1 MGDETFDYPTMAR
14 ALIQG
19 DKDTVARKTRE
30 GLDLSLD
37 PKALIFKGLIPGMD
51 VVGEKFRRNE
61 YYVPQVLLSARAM
74 YAGLDL
80 LKPLITAAAKGDDYH
95 GIVVIGTVQGDLH
108 DIGKN
113 LVAMMLEGAGFKVVN
128 LGRDVAPEKFV
139 AAVEEH
145 HANIVGISAL
155 MTTTMP
161 GMKRTIDALV
171 KAGLRER
178 VKVMV
183 GGAPVSQAFCDEIG
197 ADGYARDST
206 LAVVK
211 AKHLLGVD
219 AGPTVGRE
227 RGPTTN
233 MK

>member
-1 MGDETFDYPTMAR
+1 MSLPDDSGYDYPRIAR
-14 ALIQG
+14 ALIVG
-19 DKDTVARKTRE
+19 DRDTVGGMTRE
-30 GLDLSLD
+30 GLERGLD
-37 PKALIFKGLIPGMD
+37 PKQIIFRGLIPGMD

-80 LKPLITAAAKGDDYH
+80 LKPLLTAAATNEYLGT
-95 GIVVIGTVQGDLH
+95 VVIGTAQGDLH

-128 LGRDVAPEKFV
+128 LGRDVAPEKFC
-139 AAVEEH
+139 AAVVEH
-145 HANIVGISAL
+145 AANIVGISAL

-161 GMKRTIDALV
+161 AMKRTLDALA

-178 VKVMV
+178 VKVMI
-183 GGAPVSQAFCDEIG
+183 GGAPVSQAFADEIG

-206 LAVVK
+206 MAVVK
-211 AKHLLGVD
+211 AKELVG
-219 AGPTVGRE
+219 ATVAAA
-227 RGPTTN
+227 
-233 MK
+233 

>member
-1 MGDETFDYPTMAR
+1 MSLPDDTGFDYPRIAR
-14 ALIQG
+14 ALIVG
-19 DKDTVARKTRE
+19 DRETVGRMTQE
-30 GLDLSLD
+30 GLDRGLD
-37 PKALIFKGLIPGMD
+37 PKQIIFRGLIPGMD

-80 LKPLITAAAKGDDYH
+80 LKPLLTAAATSDYL
-95 GIVVIGTVQGDLH
+95 GTVVIGTAQGDLH

-128 LGRDVAPEKFV
+128 LGRDVAPEKFC
-139 AAVEEH
+139 AAVVEH
-145 HANIVGISAL
+145 GAHIVGISAL

-161 GMKRTIDALV
+161 AMKRTIDALH
-171 KAGLRER
+171 KAGLREQ
-178 VKVMV
+178 VKVMI
-183 GGAPVSQAFCDEIG
+183 GGAPVSQAFAEEIG

-211 AKHLLGVD
+211 AKEL
-219 AGPTVGRE
+219 VGA
-227 RGPTTN
+227 PVAAA
-233 MK
+233 

>member
-1 MGDETFDYPTMAR
+1 MSEPFDYPKMSR
-14 ALIQG
+14 ALIIG
-19 DKDTVARKTRE
+19 DKDTVAAKTRE
-30 GLDLSLD
+30 GLALSMD
-37 PKALIFKGLIPGMD
+37 PKDLIFKGLIPGMD

-61 YYVPQVLLSARAM
+61 CYVTQVLLSARAM

-80 LKPLITAAAKGDDYH
+80 LKPLLTAAAKGDDYH
-95 GIVVIGTVQGDLH
+95 GIVVIGTAQGDLH
-108 DIGKN
+108 DICKN

-197 ADGYARDST
+197 ADRYAKDST
-206 LAVVK
+206 MAVVK
-211 AKHLLGVD
+211 AKAL
-219 AGPTVGRE
+219 VGAAAV
-227 RGPTTN
+227 TS
-233 MK
+233 

>member
-1 MGDETFDYPTMAR
+1 MSDPFDYPTMAR
-14 ALIQG
+14 ALILG
-19 DKDTVARKTRE
+19 DRDTVARKTQE
-30 GLDLSLD
+30 GLALAMD
-37 PKALIFKGLIPGMD
+37 PKDLIFRGLIPGMD

-80 LKPLITAAAKGDDYH
+80 LKPLITASARSDDYL
-95 GIVVIGTVQGDLH
+95 GTVVIGTAQGDLH

-113 LVAMMLEGAGFKVVN
+113 LVAMMLEGAGFKVFN

-139 AAVEEH
+139 AAVQEH
-145 HANIVGISAL
+145 NANIVGIAAL

-161 GMKRTIDALV
+161 AMKRTIDALV

-183 GGAPVSQAFCDEIG
+183 GGGPVSQAFCDEIG
-197 ADGYARDST
+197 ADGYAKDST
-206 LAVVK
+206 LAVIK
-211 AKHLLGVD
+211 AKLLIG
-219 AGPTVGRE
+219 AGDRVGS
-227 RGPTTN
+227 
-233 MK
+233 

>member
-1 MGDETFDYPTMAR
+1 
-14 ALIQG
+14 
-19 DKDTVARKTRE
+19 
-30 GLDLSLD
+30 
-37 PKALIFKGLIPGMD
+37 MD
-51 VVGEKFRRNE
+51 SAAENFRRNV
-61 YYVPQVLLSARAM
+61 YSAPQVLLPARAM
-74 YAGLDL
+74 SAGLDL

-95 GIVVIGTVQGDLH
+95 GIVVIGTAQGDLH

-145 HANIVGISAL
+145 HANVVGLSAL

-161 GMKRTIDALV
+161 GMKRTIDALL

-183 GGAPVSQAFCDEIG
+183 GGAPAGHAFADEIR
-197 ADGYARDST
+197 A
-206 LAVVK
+206 
-211 AKHLLGVD
+211 
-219 AGPTVGRE
+219 
-227 RGPTTN
+227 
-233 MK
+233 

>member
-1 MGDETFDYPTMAR
+1 MTDDFDYPALAR
-14 ALIQG
+14 ALILG
-19 DKDTVARKTRE
+19 DRETVARKTQE
-30 GLDLSLD
+30 GLDRALD
-37 PKALIFKGLIPGMD
+37 PRDLIFRGLIPGMD

-80 LKPLITAAAKGDDYH
+80 LKPLITGAARAGDH
-95 GIVVIGTVQGDLH
+95 LGVVVIGTAQGDLH

-113 LVAMMLEGAGFKVVN
+113 LVAMMLEGAGFRVIN

-139 AAVEEH
+139 AAVREH
-145 HANIVGISAL
+145 GAGIVGISAL

-171 KAGLRER
+171 KAGLRDR

-183 GGAPVSQAFCDEIG
+183 GGAPVTQAFADEIG
-197 ADGYARDST
+197 ADGYAKDST
-206 LAVVK
+206 LAVAK
-211 AKHLLGVD
+211 ARALLGVEEQV
-219 AGPTVGRE
+219 AR
-227 RGPTTN
+227 
-233 MK
+233 

>member
-1 MGDETFDYPTMAR
+1 MASGRDGAYDYPRIAR
-14 ALIQG
+14 ALILG
-19 DKDTVARKTRE
+19 DRDTVGRMTRE
-30 GLDLSLD
+30 GLDLGLD
-37 PKALIFKGLIPGMD
+37 PKEIIFKGLIPGMD

-80 LKPLITAAAKGDDYH
+80 LKPLLTAGSTSEYL
-95 GIVVIGTVQGDLH
+95 GTVVIGTAQGDLH

-128 LGRDVAPEKFV
+128 LGRDVAPETFCK
-139 AAVEEH
+139 AVEEH
-145 HANIVGISAL
+145 RANIVGISAL

-161 GMKRTIDALV
+161 AMKRTIDALAR
-171 KAGLRER
+171 AGLRER

-183 GGAPVSQAFCDEIG
+183 GGAPVSQAFADEIG

-211 AKHLLGVD
+211 AKALTGAAVAA
-219 AGPTVGRE
+219 AGS
-227 RGPTTN
+227 
-233 MK
+233 

>member
-1 MGDETFDYPTMAR
+1 MSAKDFDYPTMAR
-14 ALIQG
+14 ALIVG

-37 PKALIFKGLIPGMD
+37 PKVLIFKGLIPGMD

-80 LKPLITAAAKGDDYH
+80 LKPLITAAATSEYLGT
-95 GIVVIGTVQGDLH
+95 VVIGTAQGDLH

-128 LGRDVAPEKFV
+128 LGRDVAPEKFCQ
-139 AAVEEH
+139 AVEEH
-145 HANIVGISAL
+145 GANVVGISAL

-161 GMKRTIDALV
+161 AMKRTLDALSR
-171 KAGLRER
+171 AGLRAR
-178 VKVMV
+178 VKVMI
-183 GGAPVSQAFCDEIG
+183 GGAPVSQAFADEIG

-206 LAVVK
+206 LAVVR
-211 AKHLLGVD
+211 AKEL
-219 AGPTVGRE
+219 VGAAAAAAR
-227 RGPTTN
+227 
-233 MK
+233 

>member
-1 MGDETFDYPTMAR
+1 MSAQDFDFPTMSR
-14 ALIQG
+14 ALILG
-19 DKDTVARKTRE
+19 DKDTVAAKTRE
-30 GLDLSLD
+30 GLGFSMD
-37 PKALIFKGLIPGMD
+37 PKELIFKGLIPGMD

-80 LKPLITAAAKGDDYH
+80 LKPLITAGAKSDDYY
-95 GIVVIGTVQGDLH
+95 GVVVIGTAQGDLH

-128 LGRDVAPEKFV
+128 LGRDVAPDKFV

-145 HANIVGISAL
+145 QANIVGISAL

-161 GMKRTIDALV
+161 AMKRTIDALL
-171 KAGLRER
+171 KAGVRER

-183 GGAPVSQAFCDEIG
+183 GGAPVSQAFADEIG
-197 ADGYARDST
+197 ADGYAKDST

-211 AKHLLGVD
+211 AKSLLGV
-219 AGPTVGRE
+219 AVTG
-227 RGPTTN
+227 
-233 MK
+233 

>member
-1 MGDETFDYPTMAR
+1 MSQGDDSHYDYPKIAR
-14 ALIQG
+14 ALILG
-19 DKDTVARKTRE
+19 DRDTVGHMTRA
-30 GLDLSLD
+30 GLDGGLD
-37 PKALIFKGLIPGMD
+37 PKQIIFKGLIPGMD

-80 LKPLITAAAKGDDYH
+80 LKPLLTATSTTEYLGT
-95 GIVVIGTVQGDLH
+95 VVIGTAQGDLH

-128 LGRDVAPEKFV
+128 LGRDVAPEAFV
-139 AAVEEH
+139 AAVGEH
-145 HANIVGISAL
+145 GANLVGISAL

-161 GMKRTIDALV
+161 AMQRTIDALI

-183 GGAPVSQAFCDEIG
+183 GGAPVSQAFADEIG
-197 ADGYARDST
+197 ADGYAKDST

-211 AKHLLGVD
+211 ANAL
-219 AGPTVGRE
+219 VGATAE
-227 RGPTTN
+227 VAP
-233 MK
+233 